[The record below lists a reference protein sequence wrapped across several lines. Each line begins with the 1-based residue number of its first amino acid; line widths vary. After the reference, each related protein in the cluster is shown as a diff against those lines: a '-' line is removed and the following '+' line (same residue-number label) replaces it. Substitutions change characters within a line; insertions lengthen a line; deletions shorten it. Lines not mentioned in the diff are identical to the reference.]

1 MKPWH
6 VVLAALA
13 VGGYVA
19 WILLFPVY
27 TSRFRLTVEVETPQ
41 GLKSGSSVIETTIR
55 DVKVGLPEM
64 RGLQYGARGEAVFVD
79 LGQGRHVIA
88 LLTFGATGGDQDWLN
103 GLVWAAVAPGKRGDW
118 REQFKLT
125 GSGDLPPDSIPTLVT
140 FADHNDPKTARVVQP
155 PEFES
160 VFGPGVH
167 FKRAWIQTVA
177 AGIWPL
183 SLLGITGEQV
193 TSGLEKKLP
202 WLARMRAQGLGTVIE
217 TQRGRFIPNA
227 PYFVR

>member
-6 VVLAALA
+6 GVLAALA

-79 LGQGRHVIA
+79 LGRGRHVIA
-88 LLTFGATGGDQDWLN
+88 LLTFGATGGDQDRLN
-103 GLVWAAVAPGKRGDW
+103 GLVYAALAPGRRSDW
-118 REQFKLT
+118 REVASLR

-140 FADHNDPKTARVVQP
+140 FADINDPKTARVVQP
-155 PEFES
+155 QEFES
-160 VFGPGVH
+160 VFGPGVR
-167 FKRAWIQTVA
+167 FKRAWIETVP

-183 SLLGITGEQV
+183 SLVGITGEAV
-193 TSGLEKKLP
+193 TSGLERKLP
-202 WLARMRAQGLGTVIE
+202 WLPHPRYLSGQFGCSPREQHCLHGGHFT
-217 TQRGRFIPNA
+217 RH
-227 PYFVR
+227 

>member
-6 VVLAALA
+6 VVTATLAIGA
-13 VGGYVA
+13 YIA

-27 TSRFRLTVEVETPQ
+27 TSRFRLSVEVETPQ

-64 RGLQYGARGEAVFVD
+64 RGLSYGARGEAVFVD

-88 LLTFGATGGDQDWLN
+88 LLTFGAHGQDQDRLN
-103 GLVWAAVAPGKRGDW
+103 GLVWAALAPGKRGNW

-125 GSGDLPPDSIPTLVT
+125 GSGDLPPDSLPTLVT
-140 FADHNDPKTARVVQP
+140 FADVNDPTTARVVQP
-155 PEFES
+155 QEFES
-160 VFGPGVH
+160 VFGPGIR
-167 FKRAWIQTVA
+167 FKRAWLETVS

-183 SLLGITGEQV
+183 SLVGITGEPI
-193 TSGLEKKLP
+193 TSGLERKLP
-202 WLARMRAQGLGTVIE
+202 WLPHPRYLS
-217 TQRGRFIPNA
+217 GRFACSPRE
-227 PYFVR
+227 PHCLHGGHFTR